1 MKFSIVTCTWNSAAT
16 LLDTL
21 RSVRSQTHPDVEH
34 IFVDGGSSDGTLQMI
49 ATQCP
54 GAKLLTGV
62 SGGISRAMNAGI
74 LAATGD
80 VIAHLHSDDFYAA
93 DDVLARVAGVMYRSQ
108 AKWAFGDMDV
118 LRNNIRSPAS
128 RRRTAYTP
136 SAYARG
142 SVAILHPTVFVSRDM
157 FETVG
162 LFDETLR
169 YAMDIDLWL
178 RIGPLYRPAE
188 LPFTVAVFRA
198 HAGSLST
205 ANPRAARAEESA
217 VRRRYFA
224 HWPIDTLVC
233 AARHTR
239 MQLRQRWVAGAG
251 TACDPAA

>member
-16 LLDTL
+16 LPDTL
-21 RSVRSQTHPDVEH
+21 RSVRAQTHPNVEH
-34 IFVDGGSSDGTLQMI
+34 IFVDGGSSDGTLEMI

-62 SGGISRAMNAGI
+62 SGGISRAMNVGI
-74 LAATGD
+74 RAATGD

-93 DDVLARVAGVMYRSQ
+93 DDVLARVAGVLHTSQ

-118 LRNNIRSPAS
+118 LRNNMRTPAP
-128 RRRTAYTP
+128 RRRTAYAP

-142 SVAILHPTVFVSRDM
+142 SVAILHPTVFVRREV

-162 LFDETLR
+162 LFDESLR
-169 YAMDIDLWL
+169 YAMDIDLWM
-178 RIGPLYRPAE
+178 RIGPRYRPAE
-188 LPFTVAVFRA
+188 LPFTVSVFRA
-198 HAGSLST
+198 HSGSLST
-205 ANPRAARAEESA
+205 ANPGAARAEEWT

-224 HWPIDTLVC
+224 LWPIATLVC

-239 MQLRQRWVAGAG
+239 MQLRQRWVAGAE
-251 TACDPAA
+251 PA